1 MDAKEKAF
9 RDAAKAEGYS
19 DEDINAHLAKSSA
32 KPQTPT
38 VEAPTPV
45 AEGPSPGFGANVE
58 AKATQERQRLAADKK
73 IREDAFAIPDWM
85 LPAAAAGAGGAAL
98 AGGKAVYKSLSDKMA
113 DVPPVRTEPVFGDVP
128 ARVPGEPTLDVQAL
142 APQPATPAQPT
153 SVPKP
158 TIADLQQ
165 KLGVVPGAAAPAVVP
180 TPVALPATP
189 VAEVPVSPIE
199 TPTSTVMET
208 PETPVAKAAALVE
221 GKAPV
226 QFNIE
231 SRDASETFGQGAE
244 RIRYSDQK
252 SGGSIDVLK
261 RPDGSASVM
270 SLEVPEAFRGQGI
283 GESLQ
288 SKVLQDF
295 PEMQG
300 QVSSKAAATT
310 AYRLGRRPP
319 NQPNATL
326 EDVFKLMDENS
337 SVNLVSPK
345 MQQTFSSIPTA
356 VPPPEVTPGA
366 AAILET
372 QTPAAIAV
380 TAKQEKK
387 IKGAIAP
394 TGPIQTVKTGSGLDA
409 YLGQGAAKERIPSA
423 FKTAAEIPAGY
434 AFVPGA
440 DIGGMNTARNRLGQ
454 EGYTEF
460 VKAQGTPFGT
470 YDETQK
476 VLKSLDENRIGPI
489 LTREQRKTIG
499 APMLPTTTGLG
510 GKAIKVGGVAG
521 ALLAVADL
529 ASAQSLPEAAAIGG
543 NIAVGALPL
552 PLQALTYMKGA
563 GEGEDAAMA
572 YLRRMQEAKAR
583 GAGNR
588 GMAYDPRKPY
598 NPQFMDVG
606 IPPPF
611 NR

>member
-19 DEDINAHLAKSSA
+19 DEDINAHLAKSFA
-32 KPQTPT
+32 KPQT

-85 LPAAAAGAGGAAL
+85 LPAAAAGLGGAAL

-113 DVPPVRTEPVFGDVP
+113 DAPPVRTEPVFGDVP

-142 APQPATPAQPT
+142 APQPAAAPAQPAP
-153 SVPKP
+153 VPKP

-165 KLGVVPGAAAPAVVP
+165 KLGITAVPGAAAPAAPVIAAVP
-180 TPVALPATP
+180 PAPVALPATP
-189 VAEVPVSPIE
+189 VAQISAANRAIPANDAAI
-199 TPTSTVMET
+199 TNDLLAT
-208 PETPVAKAAALVE
+208 PEAKAEARVN
-221 GKAPV
+221 APENSNV
-226 QFNIE
+226 KPFNIVKDSPKVTFGDLVASDE
-231 SRDASETFGQGAE
+231 EILKNRQELRNTVSNLQEIRSPDNGKTFYVVDHNGEWGTKAFASEAE
-244 RIRYSDQK
+244 
-252 SGGSIDVLK
+252 
-261 RPDGSASVM
+261 A
-270 SLEVPEAFRGQGI
+270 
-283 GESLQ
+283 
-288 SKVLQDF
+288 
-295 PEMQG
+295 
-300 QVSSKAAATT
+300 
-310 AYRLGRRPP
+310 
-319 NQPNATL
+319 
-326 EDVFKLMDENS
+326 
-337 SVNLVSPK
+337 
-345 MQQTFSSIPTA
+345 QQELTKIQNKIKNPI
-356 VPPPEVTPGA
+356 PPPEVTPGA

-372 QTPAAIAV
+372 QTPAVTAV

-387 IKGAIAP
+387 IKGAVAP
-394 TGPIQTVKTGSGLDA
+394 TGPIETVKTGSGLDA
-409 YLGQGAAKERIPSA
+409 FLGQGAAKERIPSA
-423 FKTAAEIPAGY
+423 FKTVAEIPAGY
-434 AFVPGA
+434 AFVPGM
-440 DIGGMNTARNRLGQ
+440 DVGGMNTARNRLGQ

-460 VKAQGTPFGT
+460 VKAKGVPFGT

-476 VLKSLDENRIGPI
+476 VLKSLDENRIGPT
-489 LTREQRKTIG
+489 LTREQRKVIG

-521 ALLAVADL
+521 ALLAISDL
-529 ASAQSLPEAAAIGG
+529 ASAQSLPEAGIKAIGIG
-543 NIAVGALPL
+543 SDFLPV
-552 PLQALTYMKGA
+552 PLQA
-563 GEGEDAAMA
+563 AMFSNELNANETEQLA
-572 YLRRMQEAKAR
+572 YLRRMEQAKAR

>member
-19 DEDINAHLAKSSA
+19 DEDINSHLAKSSV
-32 KPQTPT
+32 KTPT
-38 VEAPTPV
+38 VEAPTPI
-45 AEGPSPGFGANVE
+45 AEGPSLGFGANVE

-73 IREDAFAIPDWM
+73 IREDAFAIPDSM

-113 DVPPVRTEPVFGDVP
+113 DAPPVRTEPVFGDVP

-142 APQPATPAQPT
+142 APQFAAAPAQPAP
-153 SVPKP
+153 VPKP

-165 KLGVVPGAAAPAVVP
+165 KLGITAVPGAAAPAASVAAVVP
-180 TPVALPATP
+180 PAPVALPATP

-226 QFNIE
+226 
-231 SRDASETFGQGAE
+231 APVAP
-244 RIRYSDQK
+244 
-252 SGGSIDVLK
+252 V
-261 RPDGSASVM
+261 V
-270 SLEVPEAFRGQGI
+270 EAVI
-283 GESLQ
+283 
-288 SKVLQDF
+288 
-295 PEMQG
+295 
-300 QVSSKAAATT
+300 
-310 AYRLGRRPP
+310 PP
-319 NQPNATL
+319 A
-326 EDVFKLMDENS
+326 
-337 SVNLVSPK
+337 
-345 MQQTFSSIPTA
+345 
-356 VPPPEVTPGA
+356 EVTPGA

-372 QTPAAIAV
+372 QTPATTAV

-387 IKGAIAP
+387 IKGAVAP
-394 TGPIQTVKTGSGLDA
+394 TGPIETVKTGSGLDA
-409 YLGQGAAKERIPSA
+409 YLGQGTAKERIPSS
-423 FKTAAEIPAGY
+423 FKTAADIPAGY
-434 AFVPGA
+434 AFVPNA

-476 VLKSLDENRIGPI
+476 VLKSLDENRIGPT
-489 LTREQRKTIG
+489 LTREQRKGIG
-499 APMLPTTTGLG
+499 APMLPTTSGLG

-529 ASAQSLPEAAAIGG
+529 ASAGQTAAGG
-543 NIAVGALPL
+543 NLAGAGGQIAEVGSSFLP
-552 PLQALTYMKGA
+552 PQLQAALFSKGA
-563 GEGEDAAMA
+563 GAGETEELAFK
-572 YLRRMQEAKAR
+572 RRMEAAKLR

-588 GMAYDPRKPY
+588 GMAYDPRIPY
-598 NPQFMDVG
+598 NPQFMNVG